1 LNFLYRKLVKQFEF
15 WYYKDTLPFPP
26 PKHAIM
32 PRKGH
37 ACRFI
42 EDEAEDEDS
51 QSSDDEDNDCATKE
65 DEDFID
71 NEMAADTPPHPLID
85 KEEQEEEDAYIAAM
99 KKRFSR
105 SHKKRVEKNVEKVRE
120 PVTTAPVTN
129 TPVQAAPEQRQK
141 QGTSDFFSNDAF
153 YAGAT
158 NESDDWADGPFNAEY
173 DKINEGAWSQASH
186 IRVLTQTTPKISQE
200 PRKLFSIFLPAP
212 PKQEVVQQAKP
223 TPSEY
228 APPILRDGHVYSRT
242 GEEIG
247 YMSNL

>member
-1 LNFLYRKLVKQFEF
+1 LNFGIIR
-15 WYYKDTLPFPP
+15 TLCPSLH
-26 PKHAIM
+26 PKHTKI

-85 KEEQEEEDAYIAAM
+85 KEEQQEEDAYIAAM

-105 SHKKRVEKNVEKVRE
+105 SHKKRVDKNVKKVRE
-120 PVTTAPVTN
+120 PVTTTPVT
-129 TPVQAAPEQRQK
+129 TAPVQATSQK
-141 QGTSDFFSNDAF
+141 PGTSDFFSNDAF

-158 NESDDWADGPFNAEY
+158 NESDDWADGPFDAEY

-186 IRVLTQTTPKISQE
+186 IRLLTQTTPKISQE
-200 PRKLFSIFLPAP
+200 PRKLFSIFLPVA
-212 PKQEVVQQAKP
+212 PKQEVVQQGKP

>member
-1 LNFLYRKLVKQFEF
+1 
-15 WYYKDTLPFPP
+15 
-26 PKHAIM
+26 M

-71 NEMAADTPPHPLID
+71 HDMAADTLPYPLID
-85 KEEQEEEDAYIAAM
+85 QEEQEEEDAYIAAM

-105 SHKKRVEKNVEKVRE
+105 SHKKRVEKKVEKVRE
-120 PVTTAPVTN
+120 SVTTAPTAPVTTAPVT
-129 TPVQAAPEQRQK
+129 TAPVQATSQK
-141 QGTSDFFSNDAF
+141 QGTSDFFSKDAF

-186 IRVLTQTTPKISQE
+186 IRVLTQTTQKISKE
-200 PRKLFSIFLPAP
+200 PRKLFSIFLPAA